1 MLGRV
6 ARLGWTA
13 AAGLRQSPPL
23 KALPLPLCHRHLHP
37 GLGLS
42 NNSARCFSADT
53 TLPPEMSYQQVG
65 SRKTLRV
72 RFYLDMIQLTT
83 VLREKTATVIDVRS
97 EAEVAEQGG
106 IPGALNIP
114 LPDLAEALA
123 MRPRK
128 AVLS

>member
-1 MLGRV
+1 
-6 ARLGWTA
+6 
-13 AAGLRQSPPL
+13 
-23 KALPLPLCHRHLHP
+23 
-37 GLGLS
+37 
-42 NNSARCFSADT
+42 
-53 TLPPEMSYQQVG
+53 MSYQQVG

-128 AVLS
+128 AGQS